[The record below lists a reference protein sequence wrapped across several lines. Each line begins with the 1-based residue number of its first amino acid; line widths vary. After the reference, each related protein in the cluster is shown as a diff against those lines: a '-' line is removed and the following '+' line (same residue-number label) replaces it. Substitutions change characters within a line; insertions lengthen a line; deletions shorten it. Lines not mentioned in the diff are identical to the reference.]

1 MEDVAQHQVV
11 VVDAEHGVF
20 DEKGCVHV
28 FKVGFA
34 AVVHS
39 FREERNEGQ
48 AFQIAEFR
56 FLGKVIGVVP
66 VDDEQGTRLKKFFQ
80 FAVIGKNR
88 NSGEAEVHLGAFHVV
103 NHFVGQGAP
112 DADVDVGVPLPE
124 SGDDPDNLCGKG
136 QIAGKRDRPLQFS
149 AQRSDL

>member
-1 MEDVAQHQVV
+1 MSRGRA
-11 VVDAEHGVF
+11 
-20 DEKGCVHV
+20 
-28 FKVGFA
+28 
-34 AVVHS
+34 
-39 FREERNEGQ
+39 
-48 AFQIAEFR
+48 
-56 FLGKVIGVVP
+56 
-66 VDDEQGTRLKKFFQ
+66 LKKFFQ

-112 DADVDVGVPLPE
+112 DADVDVGVPLPK